1 MKRLR
6 NTRKKQCRQ
15 NVKTRP
21 HGPRA
26 RKAESKLEALIGG
39 APQNVPNIFIKPTV
53 KHPRRSRPPPTP
65 NKAAGP
71 MVRNPI
77 KKKIVAQV
85 FSQTIPETFKKT
97 YFVEHVSADT

>member
-15 NVKTRP
+15 NAKTRP

-39 APQNVPNIFIKPTV
+39 APQNAA
-53 KHPRRSRPPPTP
+53 PPTP
-65 NKAAGP
+65 NKVAGP

-85 FSQTIPETFKKT
+85 FSQTIPETLKKT